1 MEERI
6 DKYLFAMRIYK
17 TRSIAADACKNGRVK
32 MNGTELKPSRTFH
45 VGDVFTVRKGPVT
58 YTYKVLALSANRLG
72 AKLVPDYLQDITTPD
87 QLEVLQLARLA
98 AQSGRDRGTGR
109 PTKKDRRDIETFIS
123 DDYDPTLD
131 WDEDDDEE

>member
-1 MEERI
+1 MAEERV

-17 TRSIAADACKNGRVK
+17 TRSIAADACKSGRVK
-32 MNGTELKPSRTFH
+32 MDGVELKPSRTFH

-58 YTYKVLALSANRLG
+58 YSYKVLALSGNRLG
-72 AKLVPDYLQDITTPD
+72 AKLVPEYLQDITPPE
-87 QLEVLQLARLA
+87 QLEILELARLA

-123 DDYDPTLD
+123 DF
-131 WDEDDDEE
+131 DDLVDDLDEE